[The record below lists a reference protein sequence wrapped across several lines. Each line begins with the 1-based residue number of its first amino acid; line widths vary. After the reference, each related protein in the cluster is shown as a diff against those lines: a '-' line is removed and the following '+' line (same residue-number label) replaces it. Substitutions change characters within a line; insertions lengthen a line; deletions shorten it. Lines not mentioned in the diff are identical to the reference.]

1 MFKSCTTN
9 LPTQNGWAFC
19 QYSGNNNNGSIEMI
33 KGIVFDMDGVLV
45 ALHLDTNI
53 LEEKLKEV
61 LEARMEV
68 QKIFSA
74 CEKLS
79 LEDHERY
86 KKALNAL
93 DKVELD
99 AIDETMEIF
108 PETNSVIES
117 LKKDYELVLVT
128 LQGKIPAYK
137 VLDILGVRDFFKAIF
152 TRENSF
158 SRQEQIKLAVDS
170 LDLPCAEVL
179 VIGDR
184 RNDVRCARNVGCKAL
199 IIKRP
204 YKEIKGMKVINS
216 LEEIA
221 KEIENINKEE
231 EQNT

>member
-1 MFKSCTTN
+1 
-9 LPTQNGWAFC
+9 
-19 QYSGNNNNGSIEMI
+19 MI

-53 LEEKLKEV
+53 LQEKLKEV

-79 LEDHERY
+79 VEDHERY
-86 KKALNAL
+86 KKALNSL

-108 PETNSVIES
+108 PETKSVLER
-117 LKKDYELVLVT
+117 LKEDYELVLVT

-137 VLDILGVRDFFKAIF
+137 VLDILGVRDFFEAVF

-179 VIGDR
+179 VVGDR

-204 YKEIKGMKVINS
+204 YKEIKGMTVISS

-231 EQNT
+231 K